1 MRLSQELVE
10 LILNSGRAGH
20 RFLSD
25 TTVQLQVW
33 LQFAARPNQPVDLIL
48 TPQDGTSSAKLAQI
62 LFKHLQGRGHK
73 AMGLTPI
80 QGSVA
85 VALDLRGLVSVVL
98 PAAGIDIKAI
108 VDELHRLVLL
118 NRTVDP
124 PSNVPDSN
132 IVFLGELFAF
142 AKETAGTLKPDLR
155 MALLVAL
162 LLAGRESPLFLDVTW
177 PRSRADDISEI
188 VALPALFGDD
198 TPIDLI
204 KPPMVWRVSVNRKAF
219 TLGTSTDTIKADAA
233 MRLFDVDCSAI
244 TWAVIDSGIDGSHP
258 AFLDY
263 AAGDRAIRIDKAY
276 DFSSLRE
283 FASYDMLADP
293 VRLAN
298 AATKVAEKLG
308 IIVGQAEEWLRKLAD
323 DAAQGRPYDWET
335 LCKLL
340 EVQAD
345 RLPAESSGRT
355 EGHGTH
361 VSGVLA
367 GDWRENN
374 SVIFR
379 GVCPTLR
386 LYDLRVLGRSEDD
399 TEFAVISAL
408 EFIQWLNRRNGYI
421 VIHGANLSIGLH
433 HDQTMDACGWTPVC
447 RACDE
452 TTRSG
457 VVVVAAAGN
466 DGRVADGR
474 GGGGFARFATVS
486 ITDPGNT
493 QSVITVGATHRER
506 PHEYGVSYFSSRGPT
521 ADGRAKPDV
530 VAPGERIDGPLPD
543 LGLGQLDGTSMAA
556 PHVSGVAA
564 MLMARYPE
572 LIGKPE
578 MVKSIIIK
586 SATDLGRERH
596 FQGAGLVDAL
606 RALQSI

>member
-1 MRLSQELVE
+1 MGYSQRFVE
-10 LILNSGRAGH
+10 IVLNSGRAGH

-25 TTVQLQVW
+25 KPVQLQVW
-33 LQFAARPNQPVDLIL
+33 LQFAHEPTMPVDLIL
-48 TPQDGTSSAKLAQI
+48 TPFDGTSSAKVARTLHEN
-62 LFKHLQGRGHK
+62 LKGRTDDVRLR
-73 AMGLTPI
+73 LTPI
-80 QGSVA
+80 QGSL
-85 VALDLRGLVSVVL
+85 ALTVDLHGLVTVVL
-98 PAAGIDIKAI
+98 PTAGYDVEAI
-108 VDELHRLVLL
+108 LDELRRLVILKRSLRQPLDITEPNRGVYL
-118 NRTVDP
+118 N
-124 PSNVPDSN
+124 
-132 IVFLGELFAF
+132 ELIDFAWGS
-142 AKETAGTLKPDLR
+142 AGSLKPDLR
-155 MALLVAL
+155 VGLMIALLVAARKTDGGYPL
-162 LLAGRESPLFLDVTW
+162 ESDRKGEARKIL
-177 PRSRADDISEI
+177 
-188 VALPALFGDD
+188 ALPVSEDFV
-198 TPIDLI
+198 PI
-204 KPPMVWRVSVNRKAF
+204 KPFLPPIVWRISTNRQAF
-219 TLGTSTDTIKADAA
+219 ALGTSTDTIKADAA

-258 AFLDY
+258 AFRDY
-263 AAGDRAIRIDKAY
+263 AVGDRAIRIDKAY
-276 DFSSLRE
+276 DFSTLRE
-283 FASYDMLADP
+283 LASYDMLADP
-293 VRLAN
+293 ARRAA
-298 AATKVAEKLG
+298 AATTVAAKLSIDKVH
-308 IIVGQAEEWLRKLAD
+308 AEEWLKKLAS
-323 DAAQGRPYDWET
+323 DAVEGRPYDWDT
-335 LCKLL
+335 LCRLL
-340 EVQAD
+340 EVPVD
-345 RLPAESSGRT
+345 RLPAERSDRT

-367 GDWRENN
+367 GDWRE
-374 SVIFR
+374 SDAVVFR

-386 LYDLRVLGRSEDD
+386 LYDLRVLGKDNED

-421 VIHGANLSIGLH
+421 VIHGANLSLGLH

-452 TTRSG
+452 TVRSG

-466 DGRVADGR
+466 DGRMVENRWYGSY
-474 GGGGFARFATVS
+474 ARYSTVS

-493 QSVITVGATHRER
+493 QSVITVGSTHRER

-530 VAPGERIDGPLPD
+530 VAPGERIEGPLPD

-578 MVKSIIIK
+578 LVKSIIMK
-586 SATDLGRERH
+586 SATDLGREKH